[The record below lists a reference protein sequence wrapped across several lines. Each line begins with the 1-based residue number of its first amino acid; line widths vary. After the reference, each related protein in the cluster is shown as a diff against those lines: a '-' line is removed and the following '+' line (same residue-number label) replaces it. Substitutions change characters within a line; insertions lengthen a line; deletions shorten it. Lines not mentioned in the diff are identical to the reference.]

1 MSFINY
7 SSREINCKIVYY
19 GPGLCGKT
27 TNLQYIYSKTN
38 PDLKGKMISLAT
50 ETERTLFFDFLP
62 LALGQIRG
70 FKTRFHL
77 YTVPGQV
84 FYDASRKLILK
95 GVDGVVFVAD
105 SQVERMEAN
114 IESLENLKINLAE
127 QGAELVKTPYV
138 VQHNKR
144 DLPNAAPLEEMSRL
158 LNAEGVPDF
167 EACATNGKGV
177 FETLKAV
184 ARSVLRDL
192 KQMSG

>member
-7 SSREINCKIVYY
+7 SSREINCKIVYD

-27 TNLQYIYSKTN
+27 TNLQHIYSKTN

-105 SQVERMEAN
+105 SQIERMEAN
-114 IESLENLKINLAE
+114 LESLDNLRINLRE
-127 QGAELVKTPYV
+127 QGYELDKIPFV
-138 VQHNKR
+138 VQYNKR
-144 DLPNAAPLEEMSRL
+144 DLPNAAPLEEMRRL
-158 LNAEGVPDF
+158 LNPSGVPDF
-167 EACATNGKGV
+167 EACATVGKGV
-177 FETLKAV
+177 FETLKAT
-184 ARSVLRDL
+184 AKGVLTDL
-192 KQMSG
+192 KKLGR